1 MAPLLEPSFSYDG
14 LAINNGGMANAVM
27 TLMRLEGGSEI
38 IEQHTGMSVHEARTA
53 LLAYCANDTLGTAV
67 ILRALKSSLES
78 Q

>member
-14 LAINNGGMANAVM
+14 LAIDNGELANAVM

-38 IEQHTGMSVHEARTA
+38 IEQHTGMTVPEARTA

-67 ILRALKSSLES
+67 ILRALKASLES
-78 Q
+78 E